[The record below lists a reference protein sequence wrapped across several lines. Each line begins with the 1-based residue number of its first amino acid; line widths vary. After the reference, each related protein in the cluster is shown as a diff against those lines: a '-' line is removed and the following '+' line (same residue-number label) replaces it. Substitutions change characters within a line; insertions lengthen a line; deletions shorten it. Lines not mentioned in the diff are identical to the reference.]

1 MHSEKVMWQ
10 ILHLSSL
17 CKFLN
22 IILRH
27 SSLIIHVK
35 ADEMEMLKG
44 ADCGQIFFFVSFW
57 IVYYSSL
64 LHLLKVIYPL
74 FLYVVS

>member
-1 MHSEKVMWQ
+1 MKW
-10 ILHLSSL
+10 
-17 CKFLN
+17 
-22 IILRH
+22 
-27 SSLIIHVK
+27 
-35 ADEMEMLKG
+35 KG
-44 ADCGQIFFFVSFW
+44 DDCGQILFFVSFW